1 MGVGAYL
8 SLIGRERGWGGRLL
22 IFSAFRMGAYSRWTL
37 IRGLVLIRINTVFI
51 YSSVSFFQGFGAGNF
66 KSLFEAIE
74 QDQAQR
80 GNLY

>member
-1 MGVGAYL
+1 MRTQTGGLYGGSVRQLTVYSIPYL
-8 SLIGRERGWGGRLL
+8 
-22 IFSAFRMGAYSRWTL
+22 F
-37 IRGLVLIRINTVFI
+37 V

>member
-1 MGVGAYL
+1 MRTLTRGLYGVSKQCPTIDYIYLTYLFIAL
-8 SLIGRERGWGGRLL
+8 SL
-22 IFSAFRMGAYSRWTL
+22 
-37 IRGLVLIRINTVFI
+37 
-51 YSSVSFFQGFGAGNF
+51 FFQGFGAGNF